1 MRALNS
7 PWFSNFLLRV
17 GDGTKESIIGNFICI
32 PDDMTILFATKENS
46 IKELFNAI
54 FPSIENN
61 VYTSNYIAS
70 IEILS
75 TRNESV
81 DEINDQMLDNFQ
93 GEEHVYYSFDEVEDD
108 KHHFY
113 PTEFL
118 NALNVNGLPP
128 HKLRLKIGC
137 PIILLRNIDPSRGL
151 CNGTTLICKGIH
163 RNAIDAEIAT
173 RPHSGE
179 RMTVALRRLIFAV
192 TLFVGLLSFAHSI
205 PDKCR
210 ACNAVAEE
218 LEHEMIKEKPKNHLD
233 LRNRLDSKGQRQG
246 KVIDY
251 KVSELRVV
259 DLLDGLCD
267 KMQDYT
273 LQKVDSNKRIWMKVD
288 DWDNITSNKQ
298 ELRAYSKEISS
309 YCGRLLEETEDDLAE
324 LIMKGSVKVGD
335 VSKVLCHD
343 LSKHCNSSSSHKHE
357 SSHDEEDD
365 EVHGEL

>member
-1 MRALNS
+1 
-7 PWFSNFLLRV
+7 
-17 GDGTKESIIGNFICI
+17 
-32 PDDMTILFATKENS
+32 
-46 IKELFNAI
+46 
-54 FPSIENN
+54 
-61 VYTSNYIAS
+61 
-70 IEILS
+70 
-75 TRNESV
+75 
-81 DEINDQMLDNFQ
+81 
-93 GEEHVYYSFDEVEDD
+93 
-108 KHHFY
+108 
-113 PTEFL
+113 
-118 NALNVNGLPP
+118 
-128 HKLRLKIGC
+128 
-137 PIILLRNIDPSRGL
+137 
-151 CNGTTLICKGIH
+151 
-163 RNAIDAEIAT
+163 
-173 RPHSGE
+173 
-179 RMTVALRRLIFAV
+179 MTVALRRLIFAV
-192 TLFVGLLSFAHSI
+192 TVFVSLLSFAHSI
-205 PDKCR
+205 HDKCR

-218 LEHEMIKEKPKNHLD
+218 LEQGMIKEKPKNHLD

-251 KVSELRVV
+251 KVSDLRVV

-324 LIMKGSVKVGD
+324 LIKKGSVKVGE

-343 LSKHCNSSSSHKHE
+343 LSKHCSSSSSHKHE